1 MKNKIKWNVATE
13 KKTKKIKEVK
23 EEPII
28 QVFEEKVTCKDC
40 GIYFDLRIARDRQ
53 YDWNKYKQ
61 EVVCPCCKS
70 MYERE

>member
-1 MKNKIKWNVATE
+1 MKKKIKWNVVAD
-13 KKTKKIKEVK
+13 KKTKKIKEIK

-28 QVFEEKVTCKDC
+28 PVVDEKVTCTFC
-40 GIYFDLRIARDRQ
+40 GVFFDIRIARDRQ

-70 MYERE
+70 IFERE